1 MFILF
6 LKATLT
12 PPPPHPRQLLDCFG
26 FLAYSLSVCQSKLH
40 TNDKTVANPI
50 SSKSIWETATVLC
63 HKIYA
68 TNIIT

>member
-6 LKATLT
+6 LKATPT
-12 PPPPHPRQLLDCFG
+12 PTPTPLAAFGVFG

-50 SSKSIWETATVLC
+50 SSKSIRETATVLC